1 MVMYK
6 LRQHSNNY
14 SKTSGSL
21 SQSYRDETALT
32 DAMLAL
38 LLIFMLAITVLRLNL
53 GKNNR

>member
-1 MVMYK
+1 MLMYK
-6 LRQHSNNY
+6 LREHSNNY
-14 SKTSGSL
+14 SKTSGNL
-21 SQSYRDETALT
+21 WQSYRDETPIT

>member
-53 GKNNR
+53 GKKQ

>member
-1 MVMYK
+1 MLMYK

-53 GKNNR
+53 GKKNR

>member
-1 MVMYK
+1 MLMYK
-6 LRQHSNNY
+6 LREHSNNY

-21 SQSYRDETALT
+21 WQSYRDETPIT